1 MSVGSSSKFS
11 FPVSASHVSFVSFS
25 TCTEIHTYVQ
35 LRFANLCLF
44 RFWVFV
50 LFDEF
55 VLCGFC
61 FVCDELLIQIQE
73 FIIHH
78 HVDDEEIKSVEMK
91 NHVFRAHLCF
101 C

>member
-1 MSVGSSSKFS
+1 
-11 FPVSASHVSFVSFS
+11 VSFVSFS

-44 RFWVFV
+44 RFRV
-50 LFDEF
+50 L
-55 VLCGFC
+55 LCLMSLFFEDFC

-78 HVDDEEIKSVEMK
+78 HVDEKETKTAEMK
-91 NHVFRAHLCF
+91 NRVFRAHLCF